1 MGSYFEVEKTD
12 VIRMPHSGIRNDCSK
27 GTNFLGPI
35 DVGPKIN
42 ASVLETKELYGPL
55 GKTEPT
61 DWLQIWFIAEM
72 GSSEEIPLKK
82 LLVTYI
88 KKESLEN
95 YRNNEDRVIK
105 GIKQGKYKNPADPV
119 YISTFIPKMGIAPYF
134 VLGWKVRDRTDKD
147 NSLDELAA
155 FYKKNYKRFTDS
167 RASSLKPVES

>member
-1 MGSYFEVEKTD
+1 MSRTT
-12 VIRMPHSGIRNDCSK
+12 P
-27 GTNFLGPI
+27 
-35 DVGPKIN
+35 
-42 ASVLETKELYGPL
+42 
-55 GKTEPT
+55 
-61 DWLQIWFIAEM
+61 
-72 GSSEEIPLKK
+72 
-82 LLVTYI
+82 
-88 KKESLEN
+88 LEN